1 VVCPLWLSLA
11 VVLLVGPQDDKEAA
25 TKEVARFEGVW
36 RFALVEVEGVKQA
49 EVPFETHKIII
60 RGDGSYV
67 VVQGPRIT
75 RGQFTVDP
83 TKSPKH
89 FDVTITDGPA
99 KGRTFSAIYE
109 LAGDTYKFCG
119 SLRSKDRPSAL
130 ASEPGS
136 GTILQVLKRE
146 KQTVDEALTALARQE
161 LAGTWQA
168 VSSIVDGK
176 KATADETKA
185 TSLSFEP
192 HDQAR
197 VLRNGKP
204 VLAATTKIDGAAKPM
219 TIDLT
224 WTKGENEGRVALG
237 ILKIEDGLLTICL
250 GAAGKTRPKEFSSEP
265 GSGNRLATYERVKN
279 TERRKGR

>member
-1 VVCPLWLSLA
+1 VVRAFWLSVA
-11 VVLLVGPQDDKEAA
+11 VVLLVGSQDDKNAA
-25 TKEVARFEGVW
+25 TKEVSRFEGVW

-49 EVPFETHKIII
+49 EAPFETNKIII
-60 RGDGSYV
+60 RGDGAYV
-67 VVQGPRIT
+67 VVQGQRIT
-75 RGQFTVDP
+75 RGQFKVDP
-83 TKSPKH
+83 TKTPKH

-99 KGRTFSAIYE
+99 KGRRFSAIYE
-109 LAGDTYKFCG
+109 LEGDTYRFCG

-130 ASEPGS
+130 ESEPGS

-168 VSSIVDGK
+168 LSSIVDGK
-176 KATADETKA
+176 KATVDDTNAST
-185 TSLSFEP
+185 LSFEAP
-192 HDQAR
+192 DKTTVIR
-197 VLRNGKP
+197 NSMIVLG
-204 VLAATTKIDGAAKPM
+204 ATTKIDGAAKPM

-224 WTKGENEGRVALG
+224 WTIGENEGQEALG
-237 ILKIEDGLLTICL
+237 IFRIEDGLLTICL
-250 GAAGKTRPKEFSSEP
+250 GAAGKVRPREFSCEP